1 MEVSVTEVIISLDDV
16 NSLLSGLVNHL
27 IQTYFLPKCPQQVQ
41 SRAAFF
47 MAELSA
53 HYGLTKIK
61 LDGETK
67 MLLQDL
73 IIDLF
78 HKVSS
83 TSLMVYGVL
92 MGCELANQGNP

>member
-1 MEVSVTEVIISLDDV
+1 
-16 NSLLSGLVNHL
+16 
-27 IQTYFLPKCPQQVQ
+27 
-41 SRAAFF
+41 

-61 LDGETK
+61 LEGETK

-92 MGCELANQGNP
+92 MGCEQANQGNP

>member
-1 MEVSVTEVIISLDDV
+1 
-16 NSLLSGLVNHL
+16 
-27 IQTYFLPKCPQQVQ
+27 
-41 SRAAFF
+41 
-47 MAELSA
+47 
-53 HYGLTKIK
+53 
-61 LDGETK
+61 

>member
-1 MEVSVTEVIISLDDV
+1 MNLDDV

-41 SRAAFF
+41 SRAAFL

-61 LDGETK
+61 LEGETK

-78 HKVSS
+78 HKVGS
-83 TSLMVYGVL
+83 TSQMIYGVL